1 MKLEELRK
9 RLLSQQPQSPEML
22 ERELISSIWQTG
34 EQEAPAKPEELR
46 SMGPAPS
53 NPQTMEIVLTA
64 SAANYQQP
72 PMTAGEPLWVP
83 NSFAK
88 RIEELSVLLNSI
100 EALGQS
106 TADGLELLKIFE
118 AQMEQLASTL
128 EPVKAFCSTLEQLAP
143 GFEPMGI
150 VHEQMV
156 GIMAEFR
163 AQLLQLANLV
173 EPAVAL
179 RLRAT
184 ELAKALEPVD
194 ELAARFARLAGV
206 FQLAQQ
212 REGAPMRN
220 AGRSL

>member
-1 MKLEELRK
+1 MKLQELREK
-9 RLLSQQPQSPEML
+9 LLSQPSQPPEMKEVISGIWRMSEERTSGNPESL
-22 ERELISSIWQTG
+22 ES
-34 EQEAPAKPEELR
+34 A
-46 SMGPAPS
+46 GPAPR
-53 NPQTMEIVLTA
+53 NPETTEIVLTA
-64 SAANYQQP
+64 AEGDYQRP
-72 PMTAGEPLWVP
+72 LMTTGEPLWVP

-88 RIEELSVLLNSI
+88 RIEELSALLESI

-106 TADGLELLKIFE
+106 TANGLELLKIFE

-128 EPVKAFCSTLEQLAP
+128 EPVKAFCSKLEQLAV

-150 VHEQMV
+150 VHEQIV

-194 ELAARFARLAGV
+194 DLAAQFARLAGV
-206 FQLAQQ
+206 FRVASQ
-212 REGAPMRN
+212 REGAPKRD
-220 AGRSL
+220 AGRRSL